1 MKKHVITRSD
11 ELPLEVLDIIVDDMI
26 VAASKSGNS
35 KEATI
40 TAIDEFLLSVSQQT
54 LKDDLKKS
62 S

>member
-1 MKKHVITRSD
+1 
-11 ELPLEVLDIIVDDMI
+11 MI